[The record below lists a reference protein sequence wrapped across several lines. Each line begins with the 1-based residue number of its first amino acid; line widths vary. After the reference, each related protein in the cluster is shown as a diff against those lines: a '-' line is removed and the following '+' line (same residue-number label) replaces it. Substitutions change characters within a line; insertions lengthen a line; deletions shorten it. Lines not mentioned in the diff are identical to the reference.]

1 MRVQITNLYTYAQ
14 ANTLPLLGTNSLDFW
29 ADYVENYSIYD
40 RYFRDTFLK
49 FYYWMSFDDGTA
61 TATAYS
67 DFVGAV
73 QAHLYL
79 NKKRYSELYRV
90 QSLAE
95 NAYDIVNNYDVT
107 ETITRTNTGTVTDAL
122 GAQENSTTNSYG
134 TETDVETSKV
144 AAYDSSD
151 FNNDSEI
158 TTEKGTR
165 TDSITNNIGQKSNVR
180 TDNLTET
187 ITNLKSGNIGVQTAA
202 EIIGGHIDLWNR
214 FNFFKMIFDNI
225 AKEYLMVS
233 DDYDTYFGSSSGS
246 GSSSDTQAILDA
258 ISALSDKI
266 DVAEA
271 NIRGDITEVTTD
283 GY

>member
-1 MRVQITNLYTYAQ
+1 MRVQITDLYTYTL
-14 ANTLPLLGTNSLDFW
+14 ANDLPLLGTNSLDFW
-29 ADYVENYSIYD
+29 SDYVENYSIYD

-49 FYYWMSFDDGTA
+49 FYYWMSFDDDTT

-67 DFVGAV
+67 DFIGAV

-79 NKKRYSELYRV
+79 NNKRYSELYRV
-90 QSLAE
+90 QALAE
-95 NAYDIVNNYDVT
+95 EAYDIVNNYDVT

-122 GAQENSTTNSYG
+122 GAQENSTTNTYG
-134 TETDVETSKV
+134 AETDVETSKV

-151 FNNDSEI
+151 YNNDTEI

-165 TDSITNNIGQKSNVR
+165 TDSITNNFGEKSNVR

-233 DDYDTYFGSSSGS
+233 DDYDTYFSSS
-246 GSSSDTQAILDA
+246 SSTSSTDIQTILDA

-266 DVAEA
+266 DTAEE
-271 NIRGDITEVTTD
+271 NIIGEITEVTTD
-283 GY
+283 EY